1 MNEITEIPAFE
12 EKKEINKSK
21 EFVIGRN
28 LHNAANK
35 VAGFRFT
42 QSKSGSKW
50 TNPNWL
56 WWLQYTKTGRTCN
69 KPCEPDPSDTNRD
82 ICEVVVGSKVE
93 KEECVKIAN
102 LNTVREMLSNEREK
116 NIKIFPEIVGEL
128 NALMGQFASIESF
141 HNDLVSKRGE

>member
-1 MNEITEIPAFE
+1 
-12 EKKEINKSK
+12 
-21 EFVIGRN
+21 
-28 LHNAANK
+28 
-35 VAGFRFT
+35 
-42 QSKSGSKW
+42 
-50 TNPNWL
+50 
-56 WWLQYTKTGRTCN
+56 
-69 KPCEPDPSDTNRD
+69 
-82 ICEVVVGSKVE
+82 VVGSKVE